1 MDGLREP
8 AGDLPP
14 EVYLRRRIVAGLGLV
29 LVLVVLYFLV
39 SSPGGS
45 KDDKGAPTGGA
56 TTSTTTA
63 PTVSPDA
70 TAAPNVDAS
79 RACTA
84 ADVLLTVTPT
94 PFKVTGGSLPAFDVS
109 IKQQGSSPCLLD
121 TTADGTHFV
130 VWSGGESNRDI
141 YFDTAYCEADTTI
154 TSRQMVLQP
163 GVEESMALTWNRN
176 RVGEGCTL
184 GSAASPGY
192 YWAQL
197 TVQGIEAEAAQFQI
211 ES

>member
-8 AGDLPP
+8 AGNLPP
-14 EVYLRRRIVAGLGLV
+14 EVYLRRRIVAGLGFV

-45 KDDKGAPTGGA
+45 KDDKGSPATGGA
-56 TTSTTTA
+56 TTSSEA
-63 PTVSPDA
+63 PTTSPGA
-70 TAAPNVDAS
+70 TAAPDIDAA

-94 PFKVTGGSLPAFDVS
+94 PFKVTNNGVPTFNVS
-109 IKQQGSSPCLLD
+109 IKHQGSSPCLLD
-121 TTADGTHFV
+121 TTADGTNFM
-130 VWSGGESNRDI
+130 VWSGGDSNRAI
-141 YFDTAYCEADTTI
+141 YFDTAYCETDTTI

-163 GVEESMALTWNRN
+163 GVEESMALTWNRT

-184 GSAASPGY
+184 GATAAPGY
-192 YWAQL
+192 YWAKL
-197 TVQGIEAEAAQFQI
+197 TVQGIEAEKSQFQI

>member
-8 AGDLPP
+8 AGNLPP

-29 LVLVVLYFLV
+29 LVLVVLYFLI

-45 KDDKGAPTGGA
+45 KDDDAAAATTGA
-56 TTSTTTA
+56 TTSAA
-63 PTVSPDA
+63 PTVSADA
-70 TAAPNVDAS
+70 SAPPSVDAA

-94 PFKVTGGSLPAFDVS
+94 PFKVTNGSLPTFNVS
-109 IKQQGSSPCLLD
+109 IKHEGTSPCLLD
-121 TTADGTHFV
+121 TTATGTNFL

-163 GVEESMALTWNRN
+163 GGEESMALTWNRN

-184 GSAASPGY
+184 GAAAAPGF
-192 YWAQL
+192 YWAKL
-197 TVQGIEAEAAQFQI
+197 TVQGIEAEPAQFQI

>member
-8 AGDLPP
+8 AGNLPP

-45 KDDKGAPTGGA
+45 KEDKGSPATGSTAAATDTPSASPGA
-56 TTSTTTA
+56 ST
-63 PTVSPDA
+63 SPDID
-70 TAAPNVDAS
+70 AA

-94 PFKVTGGSLPAFDVS
+94 PFKLTNNSVPTFNVS
-109 IKQQGSSPCLLD
+109 IKHQGTSPCLLD
-121 TTADGTHFV
+121 TTADGTNFM
-130 VWSGGESNRDI
+130 VWSGGDSNRDI
-141 YFDTAYCEADTTI
+141 YFDTAYCETDTTI

-163 GVEESMALTWNRN
+163 GVEESMALTWNRT
-176 RVGEGCTL
+176 RVGEGCTI
-184 GSAASPGY
+184 GSAAAPGF
-192 YWAQL
+192 YWAKL
-197 TVQGIEAEAAQFQI
+197 TVQGIEAEKAQFQI

>member
-8 AGDLPP
+8 AGNLPP
-14 EVYLRRRIVAGLGLV
+14 EVYLRRRIVAGLGFV

-45 KDDKGAPTGGA
+45 KDDKGSPATGA
-56 TTSTTTA
+56 TTAASDA
-63 PTVSPDA
+63 PTVSPGA
-70 TAAPNVDAS
+70 TAAPDVDAA

-84 ADVLLTVTPT
+84 ADGLLTVTPT
-94 PFKVTGGSLPAFDVS
+94 PFKVTGGALPTFNVS

-121 TTADGTHFV
+121 TTADGTNFM

-141 YFDTAYCEADTTI
+141 YFDTAYCETDTTI

-163 GVEESMALTWNRN
+163 GVEESLALTWNRN

-184 GSAASPGY
+184 GSAAAPGF
-192 YWAQL
+192 YWAKL
-197 TVQGIEAEAAQFQI
+197 TVQGIESEPAQFQI